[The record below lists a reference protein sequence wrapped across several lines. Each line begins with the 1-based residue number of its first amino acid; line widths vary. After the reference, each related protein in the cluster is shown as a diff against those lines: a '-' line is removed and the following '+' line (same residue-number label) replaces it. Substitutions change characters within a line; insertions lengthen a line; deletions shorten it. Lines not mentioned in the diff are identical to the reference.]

1 MERKRYTFEE
11 AYEASVKYFG
21 GDELAA
27 RVWVSKY
34 ALKDSEGNIY
44 ELTPSDMH
52 HRIASE
58 LAEGIG
64 SFIDFSWMRN
74 AFIAD
79 YLAEGLAARGFGKGA
94 LTSFDGFARNLEQGG
109 EDFSGD
115 PGHRLRRPRIPQRP
129 CC

>member
-58 LAEGIG
+58 LARIEAHYP
-64 SFIDFSWMRN
+64 N
-74 AFIAD
+74 AM
-79 YLAEGLAARGFGKGA
+79 
-94 LTSFDGFARNLEQGG
+94 S
-109 EDFSGD
+109 
-115 PGHRLRRPRIPQRP
+115 
-129 CC
+129 

>member
-44 ELTPSDMH
+44 ELTFRHAPPH
-52 HRIASE
+52 C
-58 LAEGIG
+58 IG
-64 SFIDFSWMRN
+64 TCKN
-74 AFIAD
+74 
-79 YLAEGLAARGFGKGA
+79 
-94 LTSFDGFARNLEQGG
+94 
-109 EDFSGD
+109 
-115 PGHRLRRPRIPQRP
+115 
-129 CC
+129 